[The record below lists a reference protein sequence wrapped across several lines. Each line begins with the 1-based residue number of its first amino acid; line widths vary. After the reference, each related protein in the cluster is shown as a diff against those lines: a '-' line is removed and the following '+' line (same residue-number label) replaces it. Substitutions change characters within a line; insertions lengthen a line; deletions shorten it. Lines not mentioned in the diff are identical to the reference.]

1 MRVLVTGGA
10 GFIGSHLVEGL
21 VARGAEVVVVDDLST
36 GKLSNLRCVMD
47 RISFVDGDIR
57 DEHTVRDAME
67 GAEYVFHQAALPS
80 VARSLE
86 DPVASND
93 VNVCGTLN
101 VLVAAREHGVKRVI
115 YASSSSVYGDTPEL
129 PKDEAMPVNPLSPYA
144 TSKLAGESYCIVF
157 ARVYGLS
164 TVSLRYFN
172 VYGPRQDPDS
182 PYAAVIPIFVRNTR
196 RSVPLTIFGDGEQ
209 TRDFTHVENAVQ
221 ANIRAMQ
228 APGVSGEVFNVACG
242 QRTSLNQIVD
252 LLAVL
257 AGRRPAVRHLA
268 DRPGDV
274 RHSLASIR
282 HAAERLSYRPDVQLE
297 DGLRALWDEDAGAG
311 PAL

>member
-1 MRVLVTGGA
+1 LRVLVTGGA

>member
-21 VARGAEVVVVDDLST
+21 VTRGAKVVVVDNLST

-47 RISFVDGDIR
+47 QIRFLDGDVR
-57 DEHTVRDAME
+57 DEQTIREAVE

-86 DPVASND
+86 DPIASND

-101 VLVAAREHGVKRVI
+101 VLVAAREYGVKRVI

-129 PKDEAMPVNPLSPYA
+129 PKDETMPVNPLSPYA
-144 TSKLAGESYCIVF
+144 TSKLAGESYCSVF
-157 ARVYGLS
+157 TRVYGLS

-182 PYAAVIPIFVRNTR
+182 PYAAVIPIFIRDMRQNA
-196 RSVPLTIFGDGEQ
+196 PLTVFGDGEQ
-209 TRDFTHVENAVQ
+209 TRDFTHVRNAVQ
-221 ANIRAMQ
+221 ANVRAME

-242 QRTSLNQIVD
+242 QRISLNQIID

-257 AGRRPAVRHLA
+257 AGRRPAVRYLA

-282 HAAERLSYRPDVQLE
+282 QATERLDYHPDVQLE
-297 DGLRALWDEDAGAG
+297 EGLRALWDEDTGA
-311 PAL
+311 LSSL